1 MKINFI
7 KKKFVI
13 TIVVYIFIVGVIG
26 LLTYGLNV
34 LFVKNTR
41 NLGAYKQEIANL
53 DSTIL
58 EVDKGHKFKFFFDL
72 FNKNDT
78 KKLDVFKNKLAL
90 SNYLLDCAKNY
101 MLENNINLNIRI
113 GRFDVLDSF
122 KLNDY
127 KVELIHAFVSVNITP
142 DLQEQFFFYLR
153 DIELKL
159 KKEGLLFN
167 SIFTKVKTR
176 SNIKNTS
183 NEIHFDLYFFN
194 IY

>member
-1 MKINFI
+1 M
-7 KKKFVI
+7 
-13 TIVVYIFIVGVIG
+13 
-26 LLTYGLNV
+26 
-34 LFVKNTR
+34 
-41 NLGAYKQEIANL
+41 
-53 DSTIL
+53 
-58 EVDKGHKFKFFFDL
+58 